1 MENEIKLI
9 RKPSDR
15 CFEETMRREAD
26 ADSYNHVS
34 TNLPN
39 LIRATFSDY
48 KTDDLR
54 ANARLMLRMYQYCI
68 TNFKVKGS
76 FSMIRRI
83 AEDVMDYDKEYIENW
98 TD

>member
-1 MENEIKLI
+1 MNNEIKLI

-26 ADSYNHVS
+26 ADNNNNVS

-48 KTDDLR
+48 KTDDPR
-54 ANARLMLRMYQYCI
+54 ENATLMLRMYQYCI
-68 TNFKVKGS
+68 TDFKLKSS
-76 FSMIRRI
+76 FSMIRHI
-83 AEDVMDYDKEYIENW
+83 AEDVMEYDREYIKNL
-98 TD
+98 TN

>member
-1 MENEIKLI
+1 MNDKTMLI

-26 ADSYNHVS
+26 ADSNNNVI

-48 KTDDLR
+48 KTNDPR
-54 ANARLMLRMYQYCI
+54 ENAKLMLRMYQYCI
-68 TNFKVKGS
+68 TDFKLERS
-76 FSMIRRI
+76 FSLIRRI
-83 AEDVMDYDKEYIENW
+83 AEDVMEYDKEYIKNL
-98 TD
+98 TK

>member
-1 MENEIKLI
+1 MDNEIKLI

-26 ADSYNHVS
+26 ANNNNNVS

-48 KTDDLR
+48 KTNDPR
-54 ANARLMLRMYQYCI
+54 QNAQLMLRMYQYCI
-68 TNFKVKGS
+68 TDFKMKKS
-76 FSMIRRI
+76 FSMIRHI
-83 AEDVMDYDKEYIENW
+83 AEDVMEYDKEYIKNL
-98 TD
+98 TN

>member
-1 MENEIKLI
+1 MNNEIKLI

-26 ADSYNHVS
+26 ADNNNNVS

-48 KTDDLR
+48 KTNDPKR
-54 ANARLMLRMYQYCI
+54 KRTTNAQNVPVLHH
-68 TNFKVKGS
+68 
-76 FSMIRRI
+76 
-83 AEDVMDYDKEYIENW
+83 
-98 TD
+98 

>member
-1 MENEIKLI
+1 MDNEIKLI

-26 ADSYNHVS
+26 ADNNNNVS

-48 KTDDLR
+48 KTNDPR
-54 ANARLMLRMYQYCI
+54 ENAKLMLRMYQYCI
-68 TNFKVKGS
+68 TEFKSKRS
-76 FSMIRRI
+76 FSMIKHI
-83 AEDVMDYDKEYIENW
+83 AEDVMDYDKEYIKNL
-98 TD
+98 TN

>member
-1 MENEIKLI
+1 MNNEIKLI

-26 ADSYNHVS
+26 ADSNNNVS

-39 LIRATFSDY
+39 LIRATFNDY
-48 KTDDLR
+48 KTNDPR
-54 ANARLMLRMYQYCI
+54 ENANLMVRMYQYCI
-68 TNFKVKGS
+68 TDFQSKRS

-83 AEDVMDYDKEYIENW
+83 AEDVMEYDKEYIKNL
-98 TD
+98 TN

>member
-1 MENEIKLI
+1 MNNEIKLI

-26 ADSYNHVS
+26 ADNNVS

-48 KTDDLR
+48 KTNDPR
-54 ANARLMLRMYQYCI
+54 ENAKLMLRMYQYCI
-68 TNFKVKGS
+68 TEFKSNRS

-83 AEDVMDYDKEYIENW
+83 AEDVMEYDKEYIKNL
-98 TD
+98 TN

>member
-1 MENEIKLI
+1 MNNEIKLI

-26 ADSYNHVS
+26 ADNNNHVS

-48 KTDDLR
+48 KTNDPR
-54 ANARLMLRMYQYCI
+54 ENATLMLRMYQYCI
-68 TNFKVKGS
+68 TDFKLKSS
-76 FSMIRRI
+76 FSMIRHI
-83 AEDVMDYDKEYIENW
+83 AEDVMEYDREYIKNL
-98 TD
+98 TN

>member
-1 MENEIKLI
+1 MNNEIKLI

-26 ADSYNHVS
+26 ADNNNHVI

-54 ANARLMLRMYQYCI
+54 ANAKLMLRMYRYCI
-68 TNFKVKGS
+68 AEFKLKRS
-76 FSMIRRI
+76 FSMIRHI
-83 AEDVMDYDKEYIENW
+83 AEDVMDYDKEYIKNW
-98 TD
+98 VD

>member
-1 MENEIKLI
+1 MNNEIKLI

-26 ADSYNHVS
+26 ADNNNNVI

-48 KTDDLR
+48 KTNDPR
-54 ANARLMLRMYQYCI
+54 ENAKLMLRMYQYCI
-68 TNFKVKGS
+68 TEFKSNRS
-76 FSMIRRI
+76 FSAIRHI
-83 AEDVMDYDKEYIENW
+83 AEDVMEYDKEYIENL
-98 TD
+98 TN

>member
-1 MENEIKLI
+1 MDNEIKLI

-26 ADSYNHVS
+26 ADNNNNVI

-48 KTDDLR
+48 KTNDPR
-54 ANARLMLRMYQYCI
+54 ENAQLMLRMYQYCI
-68 TNFKVKGS
+68 TEFKSNRS

-83 AEDVMDYDKEYIENW
+83 AEDVMEYDKEYIKNL
-98 TD
+98 TN

>member
-1 MENEIKLI
+1 MDNEIKLI

-26 ADSYNHVS
+26 ADNNNNVS

-48 KTDDLR
+48 KTNDPR
-54 ANARLMLRMYQYCI
+54 QNAQLMLRMYQYCI
-68 TNFKVKGS
+68 TDFKLKKS
-76 FSMIRRI
+76 FSMIRHI
-83 AEDVMDYDKEYIENW
+83 AEDVMEYDKEYIKNL
-98 TD
+98 TN

>member
-1 MENEIKLI
+1 MDNEIKLI

-26 ADSYNHVS
+26 ADNNVS

-48 KTDDLR
+48 KTNDPR
-54 ANARLMLRMYQYCI
+54 ENAKLMLRMYQYCI
-68 TNFKVKGS
+68 TDFKLKRS

-83 AEDVMDYDKEYIENW
+83 AEDVMEYDKEYIKNL
-98 TD
+98 TN

>member
-1 MENEIKLI
+1 MDNEIKLI

-26 ADSYNHVS
+26 ADNNVS

-48 KTDDLR
+48 KTNDPR
-54 ANARLMLRMYQYCI
+54 ENAKLMVRMYQYCI
-68 TNFKVKGS
+68 TDFKLKRS

-83 AEDVMDYDKEYIENW
+83 AEDVMEYDKEYIKNL
-98 TD
+98 TN

>member
-1 MENEIKLI
+1 MNNEIKLI

-26 ADSYNHVS
+26 ADSNNNVI

-48 KTDDLR
+48 KTNDPTE
-54 ANARLMLRMYQYCI
+54 NARLMVRMYQYCI
-68 TNFKVKGS
+68 TDFKMKKS
-76 FSMIRRI
+76 FSIIRHI
-83 AEDVMDYDKEYIENW
+83 AEDVMEYDKEYIKNL
-98 TD
+98 TN

>member
-1 MENEIKLI
+1 MDNEIKLI

-26 ADSYNHVS
+26 ADNNNNVI

-48 KTDDLR
+48 KTNDPR
-54 ANARLMLRMYQYCI
+54 ENAQLMLRMYQYCI
-68 TNFKVKGS
+68 TDFKLKKS
-76 FSMIRRI
+76 FSMIRHI
-83 AEDVMDYDKEYIENW
+83 AEDVMEYDKEYIKNLAN
-98 TD
+98 

>member
-1 MENEIKLI
+1 MNNEIKLI

-26 ADSYNHVS
+26 ADNSNNVI

-48 KTDDLR
+48 KTNDPR
-54 ANARLMLRMYQYCI
+54 ENAKLMLRMYQYCI
-68 TNFKVKGS
+68 TDFKLNRS
-76 FSMIRRI
+76 FSMIRHI
-83 AEDVMDYDKEYIENW
+83 AEDIMEYDKEYIRNL
-98 TD
+98 TN